1 VSDAPAPR
9 PTHRERDEARRG
21 GGLGRVAR
29 AVVAPVISG
38 AVGAVVFLIM
48 IQGSFRKGHTTLD
61 FNHVLGTM
69 IQGETQEVGST
80 DSALGVIGDSVGP
93 TGLWA
98 TIICGIA
105 LMVVHEAV
113 VTRVV
118 RRHWLI
124 QAVPLWIITS
134 LAVGVLYT
142 SLADARFDTPIGF
155 FGVDA
160 GSLTPLVILLCSLGF
175 ALVGSRAHDLAT
187 TAAWWEKRPDPLAEG
202 NLEEVAGIEP
212 VRGAPATAPD

>member
-1 VSDAPAPR
+1 VSDAPTPG
-9 PTHRERDEARRG
+9 PTRRERDETRRG
-21 GGLGRVAR
+21 GGLAR
-29 AVVAPVISG
+29 AARVVVAPVISG

-48 IQGSFRKGHTTLD
+48 IQGSFREGRTTLD

-69 IQGETQEVGST
+69 IAGETQEVGST

-98 TIICGIA
+98 TIFSGIA
-105 LMVVHEAV
+105 LMVVHEVA

-124 QAVPLWIITS
+124 QAVPLWVITS
-134 LAVGVLYT
+134 LAVGVLFT

-160 GSLTPLVILLCSLGF
+160 GGLTPLVIVLSSLGF
-175 ALVGSRAHDLAT
+175 AVIGARAHDLAT
-187 TAAWWEKRPDPLAEG
+187 TAAWWEKRPDPLAEA
-202 NLEEVAGIEP
+202 NLEDVAGLP
-212 VRGAPATAPD
+212 SAPTATPE